1 MKITQQ
7 QLRTLIREA
16 LKESDRYR
24 GDYER
29 AFGSGPRSFERGQ
42 GISIGD
48 TTGFQAASIIGSKKS
63 PTGTKRASLGAAK
76 IQRWISSGNT
86 RRPMVSGVWGQ
97 YDDRNGIIPFRG
109 VDWTVGLLFLEGAR
123 YVGSQ
128 SGINYAAGTEYAVT
142 DPTGLKSSPYSSYVY
157 YVNSRDFIQIDNV
170 SVAQRSEIFNK
181 FRNATEKEKQ
191 YYIRVFKGEEKP
203 AGSAS
208 TSAPASEPAPSAEP
222 TAPTKTAPASPPL
235 ARPAPAADKFASAK
249 SKIKNLV
256 RQPKD
261 YAFWAGMIGKASK
274 GKAGSDATF
283 VKQVLGKDYGAEW
296 TPAELTQLA
305 QELVTMSKQ
314 PTK

>member
-1 MKITQQ
+1 MKITQR

-16 LKESDRYR
+16 LKESDRDR
-24 GDYER
+24 SDYER
-29 AFGSGPRSFERGQ
+29 TFGSGRRSFERGQ

-86 RRPMVSGVWGQ
+86 RRPMVSGIWGQ
-97 YDDRNGIIPFRG
+97 HDDRNGIIPFKG
-109 VDWTVGLLFLEGAR
+109 VDWTVGLLFSEGAR

-128 SGINYAAGTEYAVT
+128 SGIDYAAGFDYAVT

-157 YVNSRDFIQIDNV
+157 YINSRDFIQIDNI
-170 SVAQRSEIFNK
+170 SVAQRAEIFNK
-181 FRNATEKEKQ
+181 FRNATEKDKE

-203 AGSAS
+203 AAAS
-208 TSAPASEPAPSAEP
+208 PEIAKPEAPPAESETAARPAAAPAASAPASAE
-222 TAPTKTAPASPPL
+222 
-235 ARPAPAADKFASAK
+235 KFSSAK
-249 SKIKNLV
+249 GKIKNLV

-261 YAFWAGMIGKASK
+261 YAFWAGMIGRASK

-283 VKQVLGKDYGAEW
+283 VKQVLGKNYETEW
-296 TPAELTQLA
+296 TADELAKLA